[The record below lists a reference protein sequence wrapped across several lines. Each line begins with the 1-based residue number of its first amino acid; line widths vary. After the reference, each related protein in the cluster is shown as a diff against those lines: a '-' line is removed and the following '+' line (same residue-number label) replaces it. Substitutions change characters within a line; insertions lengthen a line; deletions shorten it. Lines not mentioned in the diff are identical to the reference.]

1 MNLEIITRKPKSGAT
16 RPTPLLFVHGAWHG
30 AWCWDEYFLPY
41 FADKGYLARALSL
54 RGHGKSEG
62 RERLRW
68 TSIRGYVDDVAQ
80 VASDFANP
88 PVVIG
93 HSMGGFVVQKYL
105 EKHDAPAG
113 VLLAS
118 IPPHGYFP
126 AMIRAGIKHP
136 LALLKSGVRANPYH
150 LVGTPQLAHNAFFSA
165 DLPAEKVE
173 KYFKGIQQE
182 SFAGVFDVNLFY
194 LPRPKRVKTP
204 MLVLG
209 GATDKVFTVR
219 EVEGTGRAY
228 NTTAEIFPYT
238 AHDMMLEVNWK
249 AVADRIIAW
258 LQARNI

>member
-1 MNLEIITRKPKSGAT
+1 MNLEIITRKPKTGA

-41 FADKGYLARALSL
+41 FANKGYLARALSL

-68 TSIRGYVDDVAQ
+68 TSARGYVADVAQ
-80 VASDFANP
+80 VAGDFAHP

-105 EKHDAPAG
+105 ETHDAPAG

-118 IPPHGYFP
+118 IPPHGYLP

-136 LALLKSGVRANPYH
+136 LALLKSTMTANPYH
-150 LVGTPQLAHNAFFSA
+150 LVGTQKLAHDALFST
-165 DLPAEKVE
+165 DMSDEKVA
-173 KYFKGIQQE
+173 KYFKNIQQE
-182 SFAGVFDVNLFY
+182 SFTAVFDVNLLY
-194 LPRPKRVKTP
+194 LPRPKQVKTP

-209 GATDKVFTVR
+209 AANDKVFTVR
-219 EVEGTGRAY
+219 EVEATGRAY
-228 NTTAEIFPYT
+228 NTQAEIFPHT
-238 AHDMMLEVNWK
+238 AHDMMLEVNWR
-249 AVADRIIAW
+249 AVADQMIAW
-258 LQARNI
+258 LQERNI

>member
-1 MNLEIITRKPKSGAT
+1 MNLEVITRKPKTGT
-16 RPTPLLFVHGAWHG
+16 RKTPLLFVHGAWHG

-68 TSIRGYVDDVAQ
+68 TSIRGFVADVAQ

-105 EKHDAPAG
+105 ENHDAPAG

-118 IPPHGYFP
+118 IPPVGYLP
-126 AMIRAGIKHP
+126 AMIRTGIKHP
-136 LALLKSGVRANPYH
+136 LPLLKSMITANPYH
-150 LVGTPQLAHNAFFSA
+150 LVGTPKLTHEAFFST
-165 DLPAEKVE
+165 DMSDEKVA
-173 KYFKGIQQE
+173 KYFKHIQQE
-182 SFAGVFDVNLFY
+182 SFAGVFDATLLY
-194 LPRPKRVKTP
+194 LPRPKYVQTP

-209 GATDKVFTVR
+209 AGKDKIFTTR
-219 EVEGTGRAY
+219 EVEATAKAY
-228 NTTAEIFPYT
+228 NTEAEIFPYT
-238 AHDMMLEVNWK
+238 AHDMMLEINWR
-249 AVADRIIAW
+249 AIADRIIAW
-258 LQARNI
+258 LQARGI